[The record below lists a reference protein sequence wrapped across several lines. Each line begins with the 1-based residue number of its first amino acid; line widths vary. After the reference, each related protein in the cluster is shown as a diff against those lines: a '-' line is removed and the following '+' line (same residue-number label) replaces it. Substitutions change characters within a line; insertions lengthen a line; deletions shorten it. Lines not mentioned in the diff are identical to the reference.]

1 MCMLLLCLINVL
13 QSGAVEYTLST
24 SQPGDSSDVSVTIT
38 SKPVE
43 QEAPINIDAKSDVQ
57 SVQFNEQTQVGEYF
71 MERPC
76 AHTVF
81 LLYIGSD
88 LMH

>member
-1 MCMLLLCLINVL
+1 MLLLCLINVL
-13 QSGAVEYTLST
+13 QSGTVEYTLST

-57 SVQFNEQTQVGEYF
+57 SVQFNEQTQVGYYIEQL
-71 MERPC
+71 C
-76 AHTVF
+76 AHIVY
-81 LLYIGSD
+81 LL
-88 LMH
+88 